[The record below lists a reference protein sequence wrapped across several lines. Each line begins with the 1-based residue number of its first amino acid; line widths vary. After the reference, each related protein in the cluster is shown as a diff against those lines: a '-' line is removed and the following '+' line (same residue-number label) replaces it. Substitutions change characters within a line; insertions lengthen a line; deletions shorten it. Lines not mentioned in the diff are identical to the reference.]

1 MAIKESTTVYSDVTG
16 KEVENSYRVGVVFDN
31 SIYVV
36 DLDRDNLEEELKAIS
51 VYDVVKGGRR
61 VKKVG
66 RNAHGSLNA
75 AMHHEARLWAKAN
88 GIEVGDRGMVSKE
101 IITKYHEAKGVGPIS
116 LLDPNRRDDTSS
128 E

>member
-1 MAIKESTTVYSDVTG
+1 MTIKESTTVYSDATG
-16 KEVENSYRVGVVFDN
+16 EVVENWYRVGVVFDN
-31 SIYVV
+31 AIWVV
-36 DLDRDNLEEELKAIS
+36 DVDRDKLEDELKAIT
-51 VYDVVKGGRR
+51 VYDVVKKGRR

-88 GIEVGDRGMVSKE
+88 GIDVGDRGMVSKE
-101 IITKYHEAKGVGPIS
+101 IITKYHEAKGIGPIS
-116 LLDPNRRDDTSS
+116 LLDPAHS

>member
-51 VYDVVKGGRR
+51 VYDVVKRGRR

-116 LLDPNRRDDTSS
+116 LLDPNRRDDDS

>member
-1 MAIKESTTVYSDVTG
+1 MSVKQSTTVYSDVTG
-16 KEVENSYRVGVVFDN
+16 EEVENWYRVGVVFDN
-31 SIYVV
+31 AIFVV
-36 DLDRDNLEEELKAIS
+36 DVDADNLEEELKALS
-51 VYDVVKGGRR
+51 VFDVVEKGRK

-101 IITKYHEAKGVGPIS
+101 IINKYHEARGIGPIS
-116 LLDPNRRDDTSS
+116 LLENKR
-128 E
+128 

>member
-1 MAIKESTTVYSDVTG
+1 MAIKQSTTVLSDVTG
-16 KEVENSYRVGVVFDN
+16 EEVKNPYRVGVVFDN
-31 SIYVV
+31 SIWVV

-51 VYDVVKGGRR
+51 VYDVVKRGRR

-75 AMHHEARLWAKAN
+75 AMHHEARLWAQAN

-101 IITKYHEAKGVGPIS
+101 VLAKYHEAKGIGPIS
-116 LLDPNRRDDTSS
+116 LLDSTR
-128 E
+128 